1 MVISGF
7 SITDVKRIGNYT
19 TEVVFAC
26 PYDVG
31 GDVYGRL
38 ACEKLWHSGKEWYL
52 FDGEELED
60 FNRIIKPSG
69 PMERVIFNPPATI
82 VFWEDGTKTVVK
94 CENEPFDAEKGIA
107 MAAAKKMLTSKDYN
121 RLLDTAFD
129 YKESVCIDNSHHTR
143 KRRRKH
149 GKRTR

>member
-7 SITDVKRIGNYT
+7 SITDVQRIGNYT
-19 TEVVFAC
+19 TQVVFGF
-26 PYDVG
+26 PNDVS

-38 ACEKLWHSGKEWYL
+38 ACEKLWHSRKEWYL
-52 FDGEELED
+52 FDGEELEGL
-60 FNRIIKPSG
+60 NRIIKPH
-69 PMERVIFNPPATI
+69 ETLKKVIFNPPATI
-82 VFWEDGTKTVVK
+82 VFWADGTETVVK

-107 MAAAKKMLTSKDYN
+107 MAVAKKMLTSKDYN

-129 YKESVCIDNSHHTR
+129 YRESVCIDNSHHTR
-143 KRRRKH
+143 ERRRKH